1 VTRVLFCGS
10 GWFGIVERVGA
21 RLPDGDS
28 IVVRDQGRPIAA
40 QVEGVTL
47 IIPSDGRIDED
58 VFEAATSLELV
69 QQTATGT
76 EGIDLDAAKR
86 RGIPV
91 CNAPG
96 KNAAAVAETALF
108 LILAL
113 VKRLPRARRAF
124 GEGIVGEPA
133 GRELEGKTLG
143 IVGLG
148 ASGSR
153 LARAA
158 ESLGMRV
165 VSVGSKASEADRARL
180 FEESDVLSLHC
191 PLTDETR
198 GLVDEVALSRMKKGA
213 LLVNCARG
221 PVVDRDALVAAL
233 EAGRLG
239 GVGLDVHWR
248 EPADPKDPLYARD
261 DVVALPHVAGST
273 EESFDR
279 LVGVLFENLRRL
291 RAGEPLLHRVA

>member
-1 VTRVLFCGS
+1 V
-10 GWFGIVERVGA
+10 
-21 RLPDGDS
+21 DS
-28 IVVRDQGRPIAA
+28 IEVLDPKRPISE
-40 QVEGVTL
+40 QVAGVTL
-47 IIPSDGRIDED
+47 IIPSDGRIDEE
-58 VFEAATSLELV
+58 VFAAATSLELV

-76 EGIDLDAAKR
+76 EVIDLDAAKR

-96 KNAAAVAETALF
+96 KNAASVAETALF

-113 VKRLPRARRAF
+113 AKRLPRARRAF
-124 GEGIVGEPA
+124 ATGIVGEPL
-133 GRELEGKTLG
+133 GQELDGKTLG

-158 ESLGMRV
+158 EALGMRV
-165 VSVGSKASEADRARL
+165 VSVGSTSSEGDRARL
-180 FEESDVLSLHC
+180 FEQSDVVSLHC

-198 GLVDEVALSRMKKGA
+198 GLVDEAALSRMKKGA

-221 PVVDRDALVAAL
+221 PVVERAALESAL
-233 EAGRLG
+233 EAGHLG
-239 GVGLDVHWR
+239 GFGLDVHWQ
-248 EPADPKDPLYARD
+248 EPADPNDPLYARD

-273 EESFDR
+273 EETFDR